1 MNWGPRYGFIW
12 APSCAI
18 AATWVFFFLPEVKNR
33 TLEEIDEM
41 FEARLG
47 ARKFAR
53 YKCVGVARDGDDDD
67 DEGKVTRAS
76 VEKEKEVAV
85 LMNEHV
91 AAENSSSRD

>member
-41 FEARLG
+41 FEAKLP
-47 ARKFAR
+47 ARKFSS
-53 YKCVGVARDGDDDD
+53 YKCVGAARHD
-67 DEGKVTRAS
+67 DEGKGRSS
-76 VEKEKEVAV
+76 VEKEVAV
-85 LMNEHV
+85 FQNEKV
-91 AAENSSSRD
+91 AVETSVSRD